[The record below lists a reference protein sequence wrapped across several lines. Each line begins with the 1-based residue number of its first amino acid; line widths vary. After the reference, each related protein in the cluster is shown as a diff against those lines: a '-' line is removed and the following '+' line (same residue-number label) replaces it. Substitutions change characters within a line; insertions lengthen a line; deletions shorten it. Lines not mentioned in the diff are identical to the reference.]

1 MEHCRGCARSGSKRQ
16 RPAPACNWTARP
28 PPPPA
33 TAHHPTTALPWN
45 NLHGAAAPALPPPPP
60 GRGPWPPNA
69 RRRRAGEGRPL
80 EGRGGA
86 EGDCSR
92 LASTSKM
99 VYVLDR
105 TVYSSSIFIT
115 TYWLF
120 LRVPSGLGAL
130 DQRSHSTITVC
141 QNGHP
146 LPVCPQQSPAPS
158 SGACK
163 AVDYGA
169 GPRLPH
175 RHRPFRLLP
184 AAAAAGGRC
193 LGVTQLVAVLWR
205 LFRPPPPAPPLA
217 AIPFVAAA
225 AATLP
230 SVLPQ
235 PDTTRGRRPIYL
247 PQAPPSGPRLLWIL
261 CGAVPPATPSQ
272 RGLRAQTASGGR
284 LGHGG
289 GAACPTPSALR
300 ARPLPRPW
308 PLWPPRA
315 VAEDPSRGHT
325 PAGLALL
332 RLHA

>member
-1 MEHCRGCARSGSKRQ
+1 M
-16 RPAPACNWTARP
+16 
-28 PPPPA
+28 
-33 TAHHPTTALPWN
+33 
-45 NLHGAAAPALPPPPP
+45 
-60 GRGPWPPNA
+60 
-69 RRRRAGEGRPL
+69 
-80 EGRGGA
+80 
-86 EGDCSR
+86 
-92 LASTSKM
+92 ASTSKM

-205 LFRPPPPAPPLA
+205 LFRPPPPRPPPRCYSFRSGRRCHAAKRLA
-217 AIPFVAAA
+217 AARHHSWAAA
-225 AATLP
+225 YLP
-230 SVLPQ
+230 APGSPEWASS
-235 PDTTRGRRPIYL
+235 PMDTVRCCTACHPVPEGASCTNRERGSPWSRRGRRL
-247 PQAPPSGPRLLWIL
+247 PHTLRAPRSSPSSSLAALAAARCRGGSIS
-261 CGAVPPATPSQ
+261 GSHS
-272 RGLRAQTASGGR
+272 RGLG
-284 LGHGG
+284 L
-289 GAACPTPSALR
+289 TPSARLT
-300 ARPLPRPW
+300 LPHASTRYSCW
-308 PLWPPRA
+308 CG
-315 VAEDPSRGHT
+315 SRGRCV
-325 PAGLALL
+325 PVM
-332 RLHA
+332 